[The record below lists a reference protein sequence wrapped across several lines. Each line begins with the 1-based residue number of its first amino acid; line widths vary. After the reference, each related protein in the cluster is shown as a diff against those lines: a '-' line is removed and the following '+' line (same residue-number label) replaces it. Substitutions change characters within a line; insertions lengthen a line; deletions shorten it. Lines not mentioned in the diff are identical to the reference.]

1 MSLLDDTCAAI
12 PLPDE
17 DVAAQTQRL
26 LDGKTKPRRSLG
38 RLEEVA
44 CRVAAMRAEVMPR
57 LPEKAIVVMAA
68 DHGVAVE
75 GVSAYPQEV
84 TRQMLLNFARGGAAI
99 NVLARHA
106 GARLVVVDM
115 GVAGEPVVAPG
126 IVARRIAPGT
136 QSLLRGPAM
145 SRAQA
150 VRALEVGIALARELV
165 ASGVTLLGTGEMGI
179 ANTTAA
185 SALIAVLASVPVERA
200 TGRGTGVDDAA
211 WTHKVGVIRTAI
223 ETSRPD
229 RDDAL
234 DVLAKLGGFEIAGLA
249 GLVLGAA
256 AARVPVVLD
265 GLIASAAAL
274 VAVRLSPRVRGFLLA
289 SHRSVEPGHGPLL
302 DALGLAPLLDLEL
315 RLGEGTGA
323 ALALGL
329 VEAALRIL
337 HEMASFADAGV
348 ADSGA

>member
-1 MSLLDDTCAAI
+1 MSLLASTCDAI
-12 PLPDE
+12 ALPDE
-17 DVAAQTQRL
+17 DVAARTQGL

-38 RLEEVA
+38 RLEDVA
-44 CRVAAMRAEVMPR
+44 CRIAAMRGDERPA
-57 LPEKAIVVMAA
+57 LPDKAIVVMAA
-68 DHGVAVE
+68 DHGVAAE

-99 NVLARHA
+99 NVLARQA

-115 GVAGEPVVAPG
+115 GVAGEPVTVG
-126 IVARRIAPGT
+126 GVVARRIAPGT
-136 QSLLRGPAM
+136 RSMLRGPAM
-145 SRAQA
+145 TREQA
-150 VRALEVGIALARELV
+150 IRALEAGIALARDLA
-165 ASGVTLLGTGEMGI
+165 ASGVTLVGTGEMGI
-179 ANTTAA
+179 GNTTAA
-185 SALIAVLASVPVERA
+185 SALVAVLADVPVERA

-211 WTHKVGVIRTAI
+211 WAHKVGVIRAAI
-223 ETSRPD
+223 AANRPD

-249 GLVLGAA
+249 GLMLGAA

-274 VAVRLSPRVRGFLLA
+274 VAVRLAPRVRGFLLA
-289 SHRSVEPGHGPLL
+289 SHRSVEPGHAPLL
-302 DALGLAPLLDLEL
+302 DALGLVPLLDLEL

-323 ALALGL
+323 ALALGII
-329 VEAALRIL
+329 EAALRIL
-337 HEMASFADAGV
+337 HEMASFTDAGV